1 MLLRSFSTPAHQPLE
16 FQMTTMVDKLASNM
30 LAQQNRD
37 VSAQVI
43 VAMMRDA
50 RFADLVRAALART
63 A

>member
-1 MLLRSFSTPAHQPLE
+1 
-16 FQMTTMVDKLASNM
+16 MTTMVGKLASNM

-37 VSAQVI
+37 MSAQVI

>member
-1 MLLRSFSTPAHQPLE
+1 M
-16 FQMTTMVDKLASNM
+16 TMVDKIASNM

-37 VSAQVI
+37 MSAQVI